1 METDESENSFSVNQ
15 WIAINKFL
23 YIYKGIGV
31 GLTIVAII
39 LGVICFTLINKNPIV
54 ILASENESSYFQGR
68 YTHQKASEADLRR
81 FTEKFVTKYY
91 EWNEL
96 NPEQIIKNIEPLI
109 TDDLKETMIT
119 NLKQRKEKDFLGK
132 NIKQSVA
139 GINVRVTK
147 DEIITTFDIVM
158 RVEGIPLI
166 VPTQLTLLLAK
177 GLKTEWNPMGL
188 YVNTVSTH
196 EGK

>member
-1 METDESENSFSVNQ
+1 METDESENSSSVNQ
-15 WIAINKFL
+15 WIAMNKFL
-23 YIYKGIGV
+23 YVYKGIGV
-31 GLTIVAII
+31 GLLTVVILLTITCI
-39 LGVICFTLINKNPIV
+39 TLVNKNPIV

-68 YTHQKASEADLRR
+68 YTKQKTSEADLKR
-81 FTEKFVTKYY
+81 FAEKFVTKYY

-96 NPEQIIKNIEPLI
+96 NPEQIVKNIEPLI
-109 TDDLKETMIT
+109 TDDLKETMLT
-119 NLKQRKEKDFLGK
+119 QLKQRKEKDFLGK
-132 NIKQSVA
+132 KIKQSVA
-139 GINVRVTK
+139 GISVRVTK

-177 GLKTEWNPMGL
+177 GVKTEWNPMGL
-188 YVNTVSTH
+188 YVNTVSTR